1 VIHTRVL
8 RAADRAR
15 MPWKNGGGLT
25 SVVAVSALDREGQWD
40 WRISIA
46 HVDDAGPFS
55 YFGGVDRVLT
65 VLTGLLEL
73 TDEVGNVSLLA
84 PGEAERFAGE
94 KAIIGRPL
102 GSGVVDLNVMV
113 RRGRFDAMVTRLLR
127 QSALQTAQRG
137 GLAILFAG
145 DEASLMMAGERID
158 LACHDALLLDDGV
171 RGDVYQISGED
182 LYQISL
188 TPVDQSTCA

>member
-1 VIHTRVL
+1 
-8 RAADRAR
+8 
-15 MPWKNGGGLT
+15 
-25 SVVAVSALDREGQWD
+25 
-40 WRISIA
+40 
-46 HVDDAGPFS
+46 
-55 YFGGVDRVLT
+55 
-65 VLTGLLEL
+65 
-73 TDEVGNVSLLA
+73 
-84 PGEAERFAGE
+84 
-94 KAIIGRPL
+94 
-102 GSGVVDLNVMV
+102 V